1 MIRRPPR
8 STRTDTRF
16 PYTTLFRSTTRRH
29 LCGARRSDAAGDVG
43 EPCEGRGQ
51 RWRTRGALCDEPGGG
66 IKASRRART
75 RRVGR
80 AAAGGAAAFVSVEPR
95 AIGRGRRSE
104 EHTSELQS
112 LLLIR
117 HVVFCLKNKQ
127 HTASQYFPCGNTTSS

>member
-75 RRVGR
+75 RRGGR
-80 AAAGGAAAFVSVEPR
+80 AAAGGAAAFVTVEPR
-95 AIGRGRRSE
+95 AIGRGRSLAEEQGGLLEREARSVAG
-104 EHTSELQS
+104 
-112 LLLIR
+112 R
-117 HVVFCLKNKQ
+117 GVVEGRGG
-127 HTASQYFPCGNTTSS
+127 AVGGVVRVG